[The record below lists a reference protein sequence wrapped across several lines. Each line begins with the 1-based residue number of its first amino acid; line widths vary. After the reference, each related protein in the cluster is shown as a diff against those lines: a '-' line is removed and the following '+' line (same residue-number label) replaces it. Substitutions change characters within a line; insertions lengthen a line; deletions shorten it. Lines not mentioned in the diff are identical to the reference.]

1 MAKIPEGVEWR
12 GNTGDFIKV
21 DAAACDGC
29 GDCLRVCLGGCFALR
44 EGKAA
49 VASLEKCMEC
59 AACWYACERGA
70 IIFSW
75 PKGGTGFA
83 TEYG

>member
-1 MAKIPEGVEWR
+1 MERSTEGVVWR
-12 GNTGDFIKV
+12 GETGEFIQVNNTH
-21 DAAACDGC
+21 CDGC

-44 EGKAA
+44 EGKA
-49 VASLEKCMEC
+49 VVINLESCMEC
-59 AACWYACERGA
+59 AACWYACEKGA
-70 IIFSW
+70 VLYGL